1 MTELAQRIEAYGVIL
16 RPIIPADLPAL
27 RRWRNS
33 EPVRTQMLDQTW
45 IKPRDQRRWY
55 QHIHAQSSQRHWCVE
70 TRGMRT
76 GYANLKGFAAGDLSG
91 QAKADSGLYLG
102 DTPVRHGLLAVAVAL
117 CQLDAAFDK
126 LQIGCIETQV
136 KADNQSALRLNKMLG
151 YQCLQ
156 SEQEFLTCTLT
167 AADYYPA
174 RTQLMRFFRH
184 G

>member
-1 MTELAQRIEAYGVIL
+1 MTELAQRIEAYGVVL
-16 RPIIPADLPAL
+16 RPIEPADLPAL

-33 EPVRTQMLDQTW
+33 PSIRTQMLDQRR
-45 IKPRDQRRWY
+45 ILPADQRRWY
-55 QHIHAQSSQRHWCVE
+55 QQISAQPSQRHWCVE
-70 TRGMRT
+70 ARGVRT
-76 GYANLKGFAAGDLSG
+76 GYANLKGFEAGELAG

-117 CQLDAAFDK
+117 CQLDAAFDQ
-126 LQIGCIETQV
+126 LQIDCIETQV
-136 KADNQSALRLNKMLG
+136 KADNHSALRLNKMLG
-151 YQCLQ
+151 YQSLQ
-156 SEQEFLTCTLT
+156 SEAEFLTCTLT